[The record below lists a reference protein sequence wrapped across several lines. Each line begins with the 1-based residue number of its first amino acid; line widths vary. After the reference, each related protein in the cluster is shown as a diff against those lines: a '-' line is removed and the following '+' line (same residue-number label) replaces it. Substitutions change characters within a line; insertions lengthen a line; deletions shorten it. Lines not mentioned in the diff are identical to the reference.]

1 MVVETQIYPNL
12 NPNAPPPPPFF
23 LQVAARLAGTLSLWR
38 KFELERRNLMK
49 AQLDRLAAM
58 GEDLSKDTQE
68 IVQQSLL
75 SV

>member
-1 MVVETQIYPNL
+1 MMWDTHLRVQNCS
-12 NPNAPPPPPFF
+12 NAHRPPFF
-23 LQVAARLAGTLSLWR
+23 VLQVAARLAGTLSLWR

>member
-1 MVVETQIYPNL
+1 M
-12 NPNAPPPPPFF
+12 
-23 LQVAARLAGTLSLWR
+23 WR